1 MFEKI
6 LIAED
11 LKGINEGILSYL
23 NENLEIEKLDLVQ
36 YCDDAYLKY
45 KKAILDEEPYD
56 LLITDLSFEDDHREQ
71 KLTSG
76 DELATKIRET
86 DADTKIIVYS
96 VEKKFSKIKKLIE
109 IVGLNGYVCKGR
121 NGLDELVTSIKEVYT
136 GNTYLSPEAR
146 PALTKKDV
154 MELNDFDIE
163 ILKHLADGHIQKD
176 IGKLMFASTSSVE
189 KRLNALKIVF
199 RAKNATHLV
208 SIIKDLGL
216 I

>member
-1 MFEKI
+1 MFKKI
-6 LIAED
+6 LVAED
-11 LKGINEGILSYL
+11 LKGINEGILSFL
-23 NENLEIEKLDLVQ
+23 TENLVIEKLELVQ

-56 LLITDLSFEDDHREQ
+56 LLITDLSFEGDHRAQ
-71 KLTSG
+71 KLSSG

-86 DADTKIIVYS
+86 DTDIKIIVYS

-109 IVGLNGYVCKGR
+109 IIGLNGYVCKSR
-121 NGLDELVTSIKEVYT
+121 NGLDELVTCIKEVYK
-136 GNTYLSPEAR
+136 GATYLSPEAR
-146 PALTKKDV
+146 PALTKKDIT
-154 MELNDFDIE
+154 ELNDFDLE

-176 IGKLMFASTSSVE
+176 ISKLMFTSTSSIE

>member
-1 MFEKI
+1 MFKKI
-6 LIAED
+6 LVAED
-11 LKGINEGILSYL
+11 LKGINEGILSFL
-23 NENLEIEKLDLVQ
+23 TENLDIEKLELVQ

-56 LLITDLSFEDDHREQ
+56 LLITDLSFEGDHRAQ
-71 KLTSG
+71 KLSSG
-76 DELATKIRET
+76 DALATKIRET
-86 DADTKIIVYS
+86 DTDIKIIIYS
-96 VEKKFSKIKKLIE
+96 VEKKFSKIKKLIN

-121 NGLDELVTSIKEVYT
+121 NGLDELVTCIKEVYKGT
-136 GNTYLSPEAR
+136 TYLSPEVR
-146 PALTKKDV
+146 PALTKKDIT
-154 MELNDFDIE
+154 ELSDFDLE

-176 IGKLMFASTSSVE
+176 ISKLMFTSTSSIE